1 MRPSKLAKLHKM
13 LKVGCGLRLIARQRA
28 GPKKILGLVFFFL
41 GSPNAPQQVKFYIHD
56 MALISL
62 TASDF
67 PLCSAEGE
75 KKHLFTHA
83 LFSVFCNT
91 TTLFKNNPY
100 CVRFTI
106 NHKHIWLLLYVQMF
120 LKAVLYCVHVT

>member
-1 MRPSKLAKLHKM
+1 M
-13 LKVGCGLRLIARQRA
+13 GCSLRLIARQRA

-41 GSPNAPQQVKFYIHD
+41 GNPNAPQQVKFYIHD

-83 LFSVFCNT
+83 LFCFLQYYYLIQEQS
-91 TTLFKNNPY
+91 
-100 CVRFTI
+100 
-106 NHKHIWLLLYVQMF
+106 LLSTLYVQMF